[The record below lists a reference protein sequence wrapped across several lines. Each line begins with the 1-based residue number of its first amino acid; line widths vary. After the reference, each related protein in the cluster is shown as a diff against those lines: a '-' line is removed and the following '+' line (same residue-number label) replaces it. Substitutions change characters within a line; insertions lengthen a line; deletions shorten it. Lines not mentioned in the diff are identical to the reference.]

1 MAMFGKLIRRE
12 EGAVLV
18 MVAAGMAVLLGFLA
32 LVADVGFLY
41 LNRVQL
47 VNAADAAALAG
58 VWHLP
63 GEPGEAKTVAREYA
77 RKNGQADDQIQV
89 QTVDGDY
96 GLQVRIQRQVDL
108 FFAPMVGIDR
118 GTVGAAETAR
128 IWGLDATN
136 NVVPLGVVEQ
146 NFEFGYE
153 YVLKAGSITPGAPYT
168 GNYGAL
174 SLGGTG
180 AKVYENNLKTGYT
193 GILRVGDRVYTEP
206 GNMVGPTRKGVEHR
220 ISRCSHGGF
229 ENCIATVDCPRVVVV
244 PIIDRLNVPG
254 RSEQVTILGFAV
266 FYLQGVKSGEITG
279 RFIRRLV
286 DGEKGDVMHFGAVVA
301 ALVD

>member
-1 MAMFGKLIRRE
+1 MFGKLIRRE

-89 QTVDGDY
+89 QTVDG
-96 GLQVRIQRQVDL
+96 LC
-108 FFAPMVGIDR
+108 FARLVGIDR
-118 GTVGAAETAR
+118 GTVGSAAIAR
-128 IWGLDATN
+128 FCGLVATDY
-136 NVVPLGVVEQ
+136 VVPLGVVEQ